1 MALLILHGMR
11 EGDNTSKSD
20 NTREGNVRNGGGNE
34 GKGSGT
40 RGRVVTKRRV
50 STQERPTVQGSA
62 LAWEGDDAKVG
73 DGARAAGEIS
83 VSDSRG
89 KKKKTYEKDPIT
101 RV

>member
-1 MALLILHGMR
+1 MVM
-11 EGDNTSKSD
+11 
-20 NTREGNVRNGGGNE
+20 
-34 GKGSGT
+34 
-40 RGRVVTKRRV
+40 KRRV
-50 STQERPTVQGSA
+50 SARERSTAQGSA

-73 DGARAAGEIS
+73 NGARAAGEIS